1 MHLQMRGKSRQW
13 RAAGDNAAR
22 DNALTPNQHASDMVW
37 SLTAAT
43 SHAPEGA
50 GEKLV
55 AATKTGK
62 LHTRSTETSLRLSL
76 EESSAKQE
84 RSGRPRATF

>member
-13 RAAGDNAAR
+13 RAAR

-50 GEKLV
+50 REKLV
-55 AATKTGK
+55 AATKTGAF
-62 LHTRSTETSLRLSL
+62 HTRSTGKTHGPGVLLLIRSQTMLHFRCRVNVALRL
-76 EESSAKQE
+76 
-84 RSGRPRATF
+84 